1 MLICN
6 KALTVDSTSINWYF
20 HNISPVKTASTSNK
34 KYFNCIVQC
43 SDKSVRAVCYLPEKR
58 VELHALAST
67 RSPVK
72 LDNYK
77 GPNNRDE
84 DFVITKFTKI
94 VPIDKKEI
102 DFSFSEE
109 LTTTATGKPLN
120 ISAIQKVA
128 AEQLIS
134 IKAKVVSLSG
144 TKVQSTR
151 YGQLKKQVLADPTA
165 HIKLVLWGDYVDTLQ
180 LNKTSALNN
189 VRVKFTKMNTT
200 STVQRMKK

>member
-1 MLICN
+1 M
-6 KALTVDSTSINWYF
+6 
-20 HNISPVKTASTSNK
+20 
-34 KYFNCIVQC
+34 
-43 SDKSVRAVCYLPEKR
+43 
-58 VELHALAST
+58 
-67 RSPVK
+67 
-72 LDNYK
+72 
-77 GPNNRDE
+77 
-84 DFVITKFTKI
+84 ITKFTRV

-144 TKVQSTR
+144 AKVQSTR
-151 YGQLKKQVLADPTA
+151 YGQLQKQDVVLADPTA

-180 LNKTSALNN
+180 LNKTYALNN
-189 VRVKFTKMNTT
+189 VRVKFTKYKHYLNSPKNEEMNATEVT
-200 STVQRMKK
+200 PYPLLSTKMKLAHHPQ

>member
-1 MLICN
+1 M
-6 KALTVDSTSINWYF
+6 
-20 HNISPVKTASTSNK
+20 
-34 KYFNCIVQC
+34 
-43 SDKSVRAVCYLPEKR
+43 
-58 VELHALAST
+58 ELHALAST

-128 AEQLIS
+128 AQQLIS

-165 HIKLVLWGDYVDTLQ
+165 HIKLVL
-180 LNKTSALNN
+180 
-189 VRVKFTKMNTT
+189 
-200 STVQRMKK
+200 

>member
-1 MLICN
+1 M
-6 KALTVDSTSINWYF
+6 
-20 HNISPVKTASTSNK
+20 
-34 KYFNCIVQC
+34 
-43 SDKSVRAVCYLPEKR
+43 
-58 VELHALAST
+58 ELHALAST

-144 TKVQSTR
+144 TKVRSTR

-189 VRVKFTKMNTT
+189 VRVKFTKYEHYLNSPKNEEMKATEVTPYNIPLAEYEDEVGTS
-200 STVQRMKK
+200 STVNGIILGVQQTSKSLCCISCQK